1 MSDFNKFSL
10 FQKRRMAIDE
20 LANYYAEYRK
30 YEYDSGKSLKGIEL
44 RKKMHF
50 LIEGILKLDQ
60 LLSKENIVILNDK
73 HTVDN
78 DTPKIFACIHI
89 GGNDVQRAFQVLGTP
104 AYLML
109 GDPGY
114 IYRMPIYQALKLN
127 GVIPLET
134 KNREDRKIAYNRS
147 VELLNNNGNLLIFP
161 EGAWNVSPNLVV
173 MKLFSGAVRMA
184 QETGAEIVP
193 IAVEQYDNKFYFNI
207 GENYSIPNNTEYS
220 IQELTDDLRDKL
232 STLKWEIFESQPQLV
247 RDNVPNNYLDTFQNR
262 IVERC
267 NFGYGLTIQDALDEC
282 FHDKTIT
289 EPDEVFSF
297 LDDLELGKNNAF
309 LAKDKI
315 KTKTKK
321 FINK

>member
-1 MSDFNKFSL
+1 MSDFSKVSL
-10 FQKRRMAIDE
+10 FQKRKMAIDE
-20 LANYYAEYRK
+20 LTNYYAEYRK

-60 LLSKENIVILNDK
+60 LLSKEDIVILNDK
-73 HTVDN
+73 HTVNN
-78 DTPKIFACIHI
+78 DTPKIFACTHI
-89 GGNDVQRAFQVLGTP
+89 GGNDVQRAFQVLGAP

-134 KNREDRKIAYNRS
+134 KSCEDRKIAYNRS
-147 VELLNNNGNLLIFP
+147 VELLKNNGNLLIFP

-184 QETGAEIVP
+184 QETGAEIIP

-207 GENYSIPNNTEYS
+207 GENYSISNDTEHS

-247 RDNVPNNYLDTFQNR
+247 RDNVPNNYLDTFQNG

-289 EPDEVFSF
+289 EPNEVFSF
-297 LDDLELGKNNAF
+297 LDGLELDKNNAF

-315 KTKTKK
+315 KTKKL
-321 FINK
+321 INK

>member
-1 MSDFNKFSL
+1 MPYFDKVNL
-10 FQKRRMAIDE
+10 FQKRKMAIDE

-78 DTPKIFACIHI
+78 DTPKIFACTHI

-104 AYLML
+104 TYLML

-267 NFGYGLTIQDALDEC
+267 KFGYGLTIQDALDEC

-315 KTKTKK
+315 KCKK
-321 FINK
+321 LINKK

>member
-1 MSDFNKFSL
+1 MSDFNKVSL

-30 YEYDSGKSLKGIEL
+30 YEYDNGKSLKGIEL

-60 LLSKENIVILNDK
+60 LLSKEDIIILNDK

-78 DTPKIFACIHI
+78 DTPKIFACTHV
-89 GGNDVQRAFQVLGTP
+89 GGNDVQRAFQVLAAP

-147 VELLNNNGNLLIFP
+147 VELLNNNGNLL
-161 EGAWNVSPNLVV
+161 
-173 MKLFSGAVRMA
+173 KFSCY
-184 QETGAEIVP
+184 ET
-193 IAVEQYDNKFYFNI
+193 FF
-207 GENYSIPNNTEYS
+207 
-220 IQELTDDLRDKL
+220 
-232 STLKWEIFESQPQLV
+232 W
-247 RDNVPNNYLDTFQNR
+247 
-262 IVERC
+262 C
-267 NFGYGLTIQDALDEC
+267 C
-282 FHDKTIT
+282 
-289 EPDEVFSF
+289 
-297 LDDLELGKNNAF
+297 
-309 LAKDKI
+309 
-315 KTKTKK
+315 
-321 FINK
+321 